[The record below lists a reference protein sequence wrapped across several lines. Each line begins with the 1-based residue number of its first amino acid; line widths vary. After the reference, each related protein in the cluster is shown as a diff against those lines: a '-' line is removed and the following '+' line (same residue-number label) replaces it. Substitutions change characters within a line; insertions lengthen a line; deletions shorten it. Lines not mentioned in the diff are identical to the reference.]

1 MQKIGRYQIEHE
13 LGRGAMGV
21 VYRAY
26 DPAIGR
32 RVAVKTIHLDQ
43 LSDPQATAQLRERL
57 LREAQAAGIL
67 SHPNIVTIYD
77 IAEDSA
83 NAYIFMEYVEG
94 ATLDSFAR
102 GMPVDDFL
110 DLLEQAAHALDY
122 AHSKGIVHRD
132 IKPANLMLAGP
143 KLKIT
148 DFGVARLRSRDTN
161 QSSSLLGTPSYMSP
175 EQISAGEV
183 TGASDQYSLAVIAY
197 EFLAGSKPFENDN
210 LGQLLFKIAHE
221 APAPVASLSP
231 KANDVLGQ
239 ALAKDPTRRFR
250 SCTEF
255 AEALSLSLGHVTKV
269 ETPAR
274 AMTGDEPTI
283 SNEPNP
289 LLNPVPLP
297 PARAI
302 HDTPIPEP
310 RFRSSLFL
318 IFFALVA
325 AGGAAL
331 WYYLGPQAS
340 QPVETKAPSVAEQTK
355 PSAVGDPVPPA
366 PEPQKNEPPTPE
378 PPPTTPPAAPAATAQ
393 QNEVKGANSYEISF
407 ASDPEGAEILV
418 NDGNVDRCRSSPCTL
433 ELPAGVYRITAKLQG
448 FPDQLRSLR
457 VPDSTAALFRFDR
470 PEGMLSIV
478 SNPPGASI
486 RLDGREILEK
496 TPAMLKLKPGTYR
509 LEVIKEGLP
518 SQSREVTVS
527 NGTVQTF
534 SVKWN

>member
-132 IKPANLMLAGP
+132 IKPANIMLSGA
-143 KLKIT
+143 KVKIA

-250 SCTEF
+250 TCTEF

-283 SNEPNP
+283 GGEPNP

-297 PARAI
+297 PARQI
-302 HDTPIPEP
+302 HDTPDPEP
-310 RFRSSLFL
+310 RFRFSSFL

-331 WYYLGPQAS
+331 WYYLGPQPP
-340 QPVETKAPSVAEQTK
+340 QPVETKAPPVAEQTK
-355 PSAVGDPVPPA
+355 PSAAGDPTPPAQPPA
-366 PEPQKNEPPTPE
+366 PEPQKNEPA
-378 PPPTTPPAAPAATAQ
+378 PPKTAQ
-393 QNEVKGANSYEISF
+393 QNEVKSANSTQGSYEISF
-407 ASDPEGAEILV
+407 ASDPAGAEILV
-418 NDGNVDRCRSSPCTL
+418 NDGNVDRCRSTPCTL

-448 FPDQLRSLR
+448 FPDQLRSFR

-486 RLDGREILEK
+486 KLDGREILEK
-496 TPAMLKLKPGTYR
+496 TPTMLKLKPGTYR

-527 NGTVQTF
+527 TGTVQTF